1 MITNETI
8 ILSNGVKVPKLALGV
23 WMIPEEETEAAVK
36 SAIAMG
42 YRHIDTAQAYANEA
56 GVGKAVRSCGIPRD
70 ELFVTSKIAAENK
83 SYESAMNSIDETLSV
98 MGLDYIDM
106 MIIHSPQ
113 PWMEVNQSENRYF
126 EENGQVWKAIE
137 DAYKEGKVRAIGLSN
152 FLKEDI
158 ENILA
163 ICDIKPMVNQVL
175 SHITNTPFELIDY
188 CKSVGIE
195 MEAYS
200 PIAHGVALRN
210 EKIGEIAKKY
220 NVNIAQL
227 CIRYDWQLGMIVLP
241 KTANP
246 IHQKENMSIDFKISD
261 EDMEIL
267 ENMNKIESYDEFGF
281 FPVYGGKLKGYS
293 GKPGTEVVD

>member
-1 MITNETI
+1 MITNEAI
-8 ILSNGVKVPKLALGV
+8 KLENGVEVPKLGLGV

-42 YRHIDTAQAYANEA
+42 YRHIDTAQANEA
-56 GVGKAVRSCGIPRD
+56 GVGAAVRNCGVPRE
-70 ELFVTSKIAAENK
+70 ELFVTSKIAAKNK
-83 SYESAMNSIDETLSV
+83 SYESAMESIDESLSV

-113 PWMEVNQSENRYF
+113 PWVEVNQSENRYF
-126 EENGQVWKAIE
+126 EENIQVWKALE
-137 DAYKEGKVRAIGLSN
+137 DAYKAGKVKAIGLSN
-152 FLKEDI
+152 FLKVDI

-163 ICDIKPMVNQVL
+163 SCEVKPMVNQIL

-195 MEAYS
+195 IEAYS
-200 PIAHGVALRN
+200 PIAHGLALQN
-210 EKIGEIAKKY
+210 EKIAKIAKKY
-220 NVNIAQL
+220 GVSIPQL

-246 IHQKENMSIDFKISD
+246 DHQKENMAIDFVISD
-261 EDMEIL
+261 EDMNTLKNMERI
-267 ENMNKIESYDEFGF
+267 ENYGEFGS
-281 FPVYGGKLKGYS
+281 FPIYGGKVQANREKLGQK
-293 GKPGTEVVD
+293 

>member
-1 MITNETI
+1 MITNEMI
-8 ILSNGVKVPKLALGV
+8 KLENGVKVPKLALGV
-23 WMIPEEETEAAVK
+23 WMIPAKETEAAVK

-42 YRHIDTAQAYANEA
+42 YRHIDTAQAYGNEA
-56 GVGKAVRSCGIPRD
+56 GVGAGVRNCGVPRE

-83 SYESAMNSIDETLSV
+83 SYESAMESIDESLRA

-113 PWMEVNQSENRYF
+113 PWVEVNQSENRYF
-126 EENGQVWKAIE
+126 EENIQVWKALE
-137 DAYKEGKVRAIGLSN
+137 DAYKAGKVKAIGLSN
-152 FLKEDI
+152 FLKVDI

-163 ICDIKPMVNQVL
+163 TCKVKPMVNQVL
-175 SHITNTPFELIDY
+175 SHTSNTPFELIDY

-200 PIAHGVALRN
+200 PVAHGLVLQN
-210 EKIGEIAKKY
+210 EKIAKIAKKY
-220 NVNIAQL
+220 GVSIPQL

-241 KTANP
+241 KTANTD
-246 IHQKENMSIDFKISD
+246 HQKENMAIDFVISD
-261 EDMEIL
+261 EDMKTL
-267 ENMNKIESYDEFGF
+267 KNMERIESYGEFGF

-293 GKPGTEVVD
+293 GKPGTAIVD

>member
-1 MITNETI
+1 MITNEMI
-8 ILSNGVKVPKLALGV
+8 KLENGVKVPKLALGV
-23 WMIPEEETEAAVK
+23 WMIPEKETEAAVK

-42 YRHIDTAQAYANEA
+42 YRHIDTAQAYDNEA
-56 GVGKAVRSCGIPRD
+56 GVGAGVRNCGVPRE

-83 SYESAMNSIDETLSV
+83 SYESAMESIDESLRA

-113 PWMEVNQSENRYF
+113 PWVEVNQSENRYF
-126 EENGQVWKAIE
+126 EENIQVWKALE
-137 DAYKEGKVRAIGLSN
+137 DAYKAGKVKAIGLSN
-152 FLKEDI
+152 FLKVDI

-163 ICDIKPMVNQVL
+163 TCEVKPMVNQVL
-175 SHITNTPFELIDY
+175 LHITNTPFELIDY

-200 PIAHGVALRN
+200 PVAHGLVLQN
-210 EKIGEIAKKY
+210 EKIAKIAKKY
-220 NVNIAQL
+220 GVSIPQL

-246 IHQKENMSIDFKISD
+246 DHQKENMAIDFVISD
-261 EDMEIL
+261 EDMKTL
-267 ENMNKIESYDEFGF
+267 KNMERIESYGKFGF

-293 GKPGTEVVD
+293 GKPGTEIVD

>member
-113 PWMEVNQSENRYF
+113 PWMEVN
-126 EENGQVWKAIE
+126 
-137 DAYKEGKVRAIGLSN
+137 
-152 FLKEDI
+152 
-158 ENILA
+158 
-163 ICDIKPMVNQVL
+163 
-175 SHITNTPFELIDY
+175 
-188 CKSVGIE
+188 
-195 MEAYS
+195 
-200 PIAHGVALRN
+200 
-210 EKIGEIAKKY
+210 
-220 NVNIAQL
+220 
-227 CIRYDWQLGMIVLP
+227 
-241 KTANP
+241 
-246 IHQKENMSIDFKISD
+246 
-261 EDMEIL
+261 
-267 ENMNKIESYDEFGF
+267 
-281 FPVYGGKLKGYS
+281 
-293 GKPGTEVVD
+293 

>member
-1 MITNETI
+1 MITNEAI
-8 ILSNGVKVPKLALGV
+8 KLENGVEVPKLGLGV

-42 YRHIDTAQAYANEA
+42 YRHIDTAQAYKNEA
-56 GVGKAVRSCGIPRD
+56 GVGAAVRNCGVPRE
-70 ELFVTSKIAAENK
+70 ELFVTSKIAAKNK
-83 SYESAMNSIDETLSV
+83 SYESAMESIDESLSV

-113 PWMEVNQSENRYF
+113 PWVEVNQSENRYF
-126 EENGQVWKAIE
+126 EENIQVWKALE
-137 DAYKEGKVRAIGLSN
+137 DAYKAGKVKAIGLSN
-152 FLKEDI
+152 FLKVDI

-163 ICDIKPMVNQVL
+163 SYEVKPMVNQIL

-195 MEAYS
+195 IEAYS
-200 PIAHGVALRN
+200 PIAHGLALQN
-210 EKIGEIAKKY
+210 EKIAKIAKKY
-220 NVNIAQL
+220 GVSIPQL

-246 IHQKENMSIDFKISD
+246 DHQKENMAIDFVISD
-261 EDMEIL
+261 EDMNTLKNMERI
-267 ENMNKIESYDEFGF
+267 ENYGEFGS
-281 FPVYGGKLKGYS
+281 FPIYGGKVQANREKLGQK
-293 GKPGTEVVD
+293 